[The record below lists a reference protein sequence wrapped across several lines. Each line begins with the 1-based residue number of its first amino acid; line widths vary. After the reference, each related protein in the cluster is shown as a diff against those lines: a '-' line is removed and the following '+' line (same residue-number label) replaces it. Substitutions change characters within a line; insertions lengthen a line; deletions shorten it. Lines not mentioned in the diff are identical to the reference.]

1 MVRDLARS
9 FAGADTDGNH
19 RLSFDEFLNA
29 VPAEMRTN
37 KSTTQLQ
44 QMFANVDADGSG
56 TVERLEFAR
65 HMLVSTGKV
74 EARDFDQVLALF
86 DSLDAD
92 GSGTIGPED
101 SNRSGTRGCEQT
113 SDTAGINPRAPTC
126 RVTPSPSDP

>member
-56 TVERLEFAR
+56 TVSIDEFFIWTLSFAITEKPAR
-65 HMLVSTGKV
+65 V
-74 EARDFDQVLALF
+74 
-86 DSLDAD
+86 
-92 GSGTIGPED
+92 
-101 SNRSGTRGCEQT
+101 
-113 SDTAGINPRAPTC
+113 NPTM
-126 RVTPSPSDP
+126 VKSSVMPSDRDTKVPSEP

>member
-56 TVERLEFAR
+56 TVSIDEFFIWT
-65 HMLVSTGKV
+65 MFK
-74 EARDFDQVLALF
+74 RDFVNFFIDVHIAILTTPRIYNPISFADCSHRLKTQPGPDLASTKLALW
-86 DSLDAD
+86 DLH
-92 GSGTIGPED
+92 IL
-101 SNRSGTRGCEQT
+101 
-113 SDTAGINPRAPTC
+113 
-126 RVTPSPSDP
+126 

>member
-1 MVRDLARS
+1 MVSPTRRGSPQREDKDEKKPREKKSQKASMSDSQQSQGGKMVRDLARS

-56 TVERLEFAR
+56 TVSALSGSCTLKGLIGGYQNFNER
-65 HMLVSTGKV
+65 
-74 EARDFDQVLALF
+74 
-86 DSLDAD
+86 
-92 GSGTIGPED
+92 
-101 SNRSGTRGCEQT
+101 QT
-113 SDTAGINPRAPTC
+113 
-126 RVTPSPSDP
+126 VTPLFTDSGQ